1 MVVAASLA
9 VNSSTTAVLSIDFND
24 TMQPAQFD
32 ICTSTKKFTVNIAAP
47 VGELLRPHTLNEK
60 DFFAL
65 QGRSTYVRLQAV

>member
-1 MVVAASLA
+1 VFVASLA

-32 ICTSTKKFTVNIAAP
+32 VCTSSKKFTVNIAAP

-60 DFFAL
+60 EFFSL
-65 QGRSTYVRLQAV
+65 QGNSIDFLGYLE